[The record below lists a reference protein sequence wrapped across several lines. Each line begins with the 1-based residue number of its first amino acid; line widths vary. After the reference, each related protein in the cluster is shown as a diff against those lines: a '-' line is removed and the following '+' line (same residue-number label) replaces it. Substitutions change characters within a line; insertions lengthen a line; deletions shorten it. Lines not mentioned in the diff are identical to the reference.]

1 MRGDVMEIVLANPR
15 GFCAGVDRAIA
26 IVNRAL
32 ECFNPPIYVRHEVVH
47 NKFVVDDLRQRGAV
61 FVDELD
67 QVPDDSIVIF
77 SAHGVSK
84 SVQQEADR
92 RGLKVFDA
100 TCPLVTKVHIEVTKY
115 AREGTEAILIG
126 HEGHPEVEGTM
137 GQYDKSG
144 GGKIYLVEDEQDVEA
159 LMVRHP
165 EKVAFV
171 TQTTLSIDDT
181 AKVIDALR
189 TKFPKIQGPRK
200 DDICY
205 ATQNRQDA
213 VRDLAEKCDVVLVV
227 GSPNSSNSNRLRE
240 LAERM
245 GKSAYLVDNADE
257 LEKDWFKPDSKI
269 GVTAGA
275 SAPEILIKQVI
286 QRLQDWGA
294 TPPQELQ
301 GREENI
307 TFSLPK
313 ELRIQVM
320 EVR

>member
-1 MRGDVMEIVLANPR
+1 MMRGDVMEIVLANPR

-144 GGKIYLVEDEQDVEA
+144 GGKIYLVEDEEDVEA
-159 LMVRHP
+159 LVVEHP
-165 EKVAFV
+165 HKVAFV

-189 TKFPKIQGPRK
+189 TKFSKIQGPRK

-313 ELRIQVM
+313 ELRIQVIQA
-320 EVR
+320 

>member
-1 MRGDVMEIVLANPR
+1 MREDVMEIVLANPR

-84 SVQQEADR
+84 AVQQEADR

-137 GQYDKSG
+137 GQYDKTKG
-144 GGKIYLVEDEQDVEA
+144 GAIYLVEDEDDVDA
-159 LMVRHP
+159 LMVNHP
-165 EKVAFV
+165 DKVAFV

-189 TKFPKIQGPRK
+189 AKFPMIQGPRK

-213 VRDLAEKCDVVLVV
+213 VRDLAEQCDVVLVV

-245 GKSAYLVDNADE
+245 GKSAYLVDNADQ
-257 LEKDWFKPDSKI
+257 LEKDWFKAESKI

-294 TPPQELQ
+294 TPPKELQ

-313 ELRIQVM
+313 ELRIQVIQA
-320 EVR
+320 

>member
-1 MRGDVMEIVLANPR
+1 MEIVLANPR

-84 SVQQEADR
+84 AVQQEADR

-100 TCPLVTKVHIEVTKY
+100 TCPLVTIVHIEVTKY
-115 AREGTEAILIG
+115 AREGIEAILIG

-137 GQYDKSG
+137 GQYDLKKG
-144 GGKIYLVEDEQDVEA
+144 GSIYLVEDEEDVA
-159 LMVRHP
+159 QLQVINP

-189 TKFPKIQGPRK
+189 AKFPHIQGPRK

-213 VRDLAEKCDVVLVV
+213 VRDLAIQCDVVLVV

-245 GKSAYLVDNADE
+245 GKQAYLVDNAEQLDQN
-257 LEKDWFKPDSKI
+257 WFTENTKI

-294 TPPQELQ
+294 HAPEELE
-301 GREENI
+301 GCEENI

-313 ELRIQVM
+313 ELRIQIT
-320 EVR
+320 EV

>member
-1 MRGDVMEIVLANPR
+1 MEIVLANPR

-159 LMVRHP
+159 LVVEHP
-165 EKVAFV
+165 HKVAFV

-313 ELRIQVM
+313 ELRIQVIQA
-320 EVR
+320 